1 MRYLHYCILF
11 LVIILYSITQSVL
24 EGYGS
29 YADRYKDIQGQYSAQ
44 DIVNVPKVDTRDY
57 SMSVGS
63 TVSSTE
69 YPFKMGTVTRI
80 PTNSYDNIEITYPGE
95 LTPKSVKRSSITLL
109 SDPTQT
115 AEERPLWLK
124 SDDHVDTRSYTY
136 NPNNLSKYKTISPKD
151 DIYTPNSRFKDER
164 YRYKESN
171 NYIYDLSGN
180 KRYYRRPS
188 AYKADSSLL
197 KEEDLYTIWD
207 NESKDKKP
215 NVVSNVKSKIGSWF
229 STKKPSPSMDKTV
242 LIPENDILGD
252 YTSPPVQTYSKDPMG
267 YTADSAT
274 INKIYQ
280 LLNSMVTKN
289 HCETSAHGC
298 CKDKLT
304 AKSDRAG
311 SNCSEAIVVG
321 LTDDVKKYIDTS
333 ISEKTYSFTPSTSAL
348 LQTKLPSTR
357 SESSVQNSYT
367 NTVFL
372 AQPKGFDPPAACP
385 QSSFDS
391 RITPTYSHV
400 DSEVLPLPSL
410 TTVNH

>member
-1 MRYLHYCILF
+1 
-11 LVIILYSITQSVL
+11 
-24 EGYGS
+24 
-29 YADRYKDIQGQYSAQ
+29 
-44 DIVNVPKVDTRDY
+44 
-57 SMSVGS
+57 
-63 TVSSTE
+63 
-69 YPFKMGTVTRI
+69 
-80 PTNSYDNIEITYPGE
+80 
-95 LTPKSVKRSSITLL
+95 
-109 SDPTQT
+109 
-115 AEERPLWLK
+115 
-124 SDDHVDTRSYTY
+124 
-136 NPNNLSKYKTISPKD
+136 
-151 DIYTPNSRFKDER
+151 
-164 YRYKESN
+164 
-171 NYIYDLSGN
+171 
-180 KRYYRRPS
+180 
-188 AYKADSSLL
+188 
-197 KEEDLYTIWD
+197 
-207 NESKDKKP
+207 
-215 NVVSNVKSKIGSWF
+215 
-229 STKKPSPSMDKTV
+229 MDKTI

-252 YTSPPVQTYSKDPMG
+252 YTSPPVQIYSKQDPMG

-280 LLNSMVTKN
+280 LLNGMITKN

-333 ISEKTYSFTPSTSAL
+333 ISEKTYSFTPSTSTL

-372 AQPKGFDPPAACP
+372 AQPKGFDPPPSCP
-385 QSSFDS
+385 QSSFNS

>member
-24 EGYGS
+24 EGYSS
-29 YADRYKDIQGQYSAQ
+29 YADRYKEVQGRYTAQ
-44 DIVNVPKVDTRDY
+44 DTVNGTKDDVKEIM
-57 SMSVGS
+57 SLSVGS

-69 YPFKMGTVTRI
+69 YPFKMGTVTSI
-80 PTNSYDNIEITYPGE
+80 PPNSYDDIEITYPGE
-95 LTPKSVKRSSITLL
+95 LVAKSVKRSSITLL
-109 SDPTQT
+109 SDPTRT
-115 AEERPLWLK
+115 KEKTPLWLK
-124 SDDHVDTRSYTY
+124 WDEDDYVGTRTY
-136 NPNNLSKYKTISPKD
+136 DYDPNNLSKP
-151 DIYTPNSRFKDER
+151 
-164 YRYKESN
+164 KESK
-171 NYIYDLSGN
+171 YIYDLSGN

-188 AYKADSSLL
+188 ANSANSSLL
-197 KEEDLYTIWD
+197 TEEDLYTVWD
-207 NESKDKKP
+207 NDAKDKNP
-215 NVVSNVKSKIGSWF
+215 NAISKVKSKIGSWF
-229 STKKPSPSMDKTV
+229 TSKKPSPSMDKTV

-252 YTSPPVQTYSKDPMG
+252 YTSPPVQVYSKQDPMG

-280 LLNSMVTKN
+280 LLNGMVTKN

-333 ISEKTYSFTPSTSAL
+333 ISEKTYSFTPSTSTL